1 MRNFKKQNRKEQL
14 LRTAS
19 IVFAEKGY
27 HATSIDDIKKRAGVA
42 RGTVYNYFDSKR
54 DIFDMLIRDY
64 TQSILDHISIFD
76 TSAPISLIEQFN
88 ENVSGIVKIISR
100 NKDLT
105 RIISSE
111 AVGLDSEF
119 DHQLILFYAQLSEY
133 IEGALTM
140 LQKNGDIADDINVRL
155 LAFSLIGTIK
165 EVTYQWALDK
175 GSVLDMDPLIKSLQH
190 FDISRYINFRG
201 NFLKHEK

>member
-1 MRNFKKQNRKEQL
+1 MRNSKKQNRKEQL
-14 LRTAS
+14 LRIAS

-64 TQSILDHISIFD
+64 TQSILSHISIFD
-76 TSAPISLIEQFN
+76 TSSSLSLIEQFN
-88 ENVSGIVKIISR
+88 KNVSGIVEIISR
-100 NKDLT
+100 NKELT

-140 LQKNGDIADDINVRL
+140 LQKNGDIDSDINVRL
-155 LAFSLIGTIK
+155 LAFALIGTIK

-201 NFLKHEK
+201 NFLKDEK

>member
-1 MRNFKKQNRKEQL
+1 MRNSKKQNRKEQL
-14 LRTAS
+14 LRIAS

-27 HATSIDDIKKRAGVA
+27 HATSIDDIKKCAGVA

-64 TQSILDHISIFD
+64 TQSILSHISIFD
-76 TSAPISLIEQFN
+76 TSSSLSLIEQFN
-88 ENVSGIVKIISR
+88 KNVSGIVEIISR
-100 NKDLT
+100 NKELT

-140 LQKNGDIADDINVRL
+140 LQKNGDIDSAINVRL
-155 LAFSLIGTIK
+155 LAFALIGTIK

-175 GSVLDMDPLIKSLQH
+175 GSVLDMDPLIKSLQR

-201 NFLKHEK
+201 NFLKDEK

>member
-1 MRNFKKQNRKEQL
+1 MRNSKKQNRKEQL
-14 LRTAS
+14 LRIAS

-64 TQSILDHISIFD
+64 TQSILSHISIFD
-76 TSAPISLIEQFN
+76 TSSSLSLIEQFN
-88 ENVSGIVKIISR
+88 KNVSGIVEIISR
-100 NKDLT
+100 NKELT

-140 LQKNGDIADDINVRL
+140 LQKNGDIDSDINVRL
-155 LAFSLIGTIK
+155 LLL
-165 EVTYQWALDK
+165 YL
-175 GSVLDMDPLIKSLQH
+175 
-190 FDISRYINFRG
+190 
-201 NFLKHEK
+201 